1 MESIMYY
8 VLFFILG
15 TYMGSFY
22 TLVGLRLP
30 KGEPFVFSRSRCDE
44 CKHTLSLIDMIPI
57 LSYIFLRGKCRYCK
71 AKIDIISTYIEFFTG
86 LLFLVSYYSFGFSV
100 ELLLAIGVVSLLVI
114 VIVSDLTYLIIPDEV
129 LIFFGIYFIIIQFFL
144 SGFMGVLYH
153 LAVGL
158 FLFIIMYLIM
168 IIGNKAFKK
177 ESMGGGDVKMMFLFG
192 LVLDPLLGALT
203 IFLGSLFALPISIG
217 LYFSKN
223 EKVIPFGPFLLLGCA
238 FICFTKITSQGIISW
253 LGL

>member
-8 VLFFILG
+8 TLFFILG

-22 TLVGLRLP
+22 TLLGLRLP
-30 KGEPFVFSRSRCDE
+30 KGEPVVFSRSKCDE
-44 CKHTLSLIDMIPI
+44 CKHTLSLIDMVPI
-57 LSYIFLRGKCRYCK
+57 LSFILLRGKCRYCK

-86 LLFLVSYYSFGFSV
+86 ILFLVSYYSFGFSL
-100 ELLLAIGVVSLLVI
+100 ELLLAIGIVSLLVI
-114 VIVSDLTYLIIPDEV
+114 VIVSDLTYLIIPDQI
-129 LIFFGIYFIIIQFFL
+129 LIFFGIYFIIIQYFL
-144 SGFMGVLYH
+144 LGFKGILYH
-153 LAVGL
+153 LLVGI
-158 FLFIIMYLIM
+158 FLFCIMYLIM

-203 IFLGSLFALPISIG
+203 IFLGSLFALPISIV

-223 EKVIPFGPFLLLGCA
+223 EKVIPFGPFLLLGFA
-238 FICFTKITSQGIISW
+238 FIFFTKITSQGIISW

>member
-22 TLVGLRLP
+22 TVVGLRLP
-30 KGEPFVFSRSRCDE
+30 KNEPFILARSKCDE
-44 CKHTLSLIDMIPI
+44 CKHILSLFDMVPI
-57 LSYIFLRGKCRYCK
+57 LSYIFLRGRCRYCK
-71 AKIDIISTYIEFFTG
+71 SKIDILSTYIEFFTG
-86 LLFLVSYYSFGFSV
+86 LLFLVAYYSFGISV

-114 VIVSDLTYLIIPDEV
+114 IIVSDLTYLIIPDEV
-129 LIFFGIYFIIIQFFL
+129 LVFFAIYFVIIQFVL
-144 SGFMGVLYH
+144 SGISGVLYH

-158 FLFIIMYLIM
+158 FLFVIMYLIM

-177 ESMGGGDVKMMFLFG
+177 ESMGGGDVKMMFIFG

-203 IFLGSLFALPISIG
+203 IFLGSLFALPIAIG
-217 LYFSKN
+217 LFLSKN
-223 EKVIPFGPFLLLGCA
+223 ERVIPFGPFLLLGFA
-238 FICFTKITSQGIISW
+238 FIFFTKITSVDIIKW